1 MKPSDSTNSLTA
13 LTEVVP
19 EIDCFICLEPGSN
32 DLGEPLVDSMLL
44 RTCGC
49 KFRVHPACWNE
60 WMKGKDDWDCPICRR
75 ESINVPVPPIPV
87 HMQRPLPDMYS
98 GSWKF
103 FAVFVVVSILLGVSI
118 WAITMRLLH

>member
-19 EIDCFICLEPGSN
+19 EIDCFICLEPGPN
-32 DLGEPLVDSMLL
+32 DLGEPLVDSILL
-44 RTCGC
+44 RRCGC

-60 WMKGKDDWDCPICRR
+60 WMKGKNDWDCPICRR
-75 ESINVPVPPIPV
+75 ESINVPVSPLAV
-87 HMQRPLPDMYS
+87 HMQQPLPEMYT

-103 FAVFVVVSILLGVSI
+103 FGVFVLVSIFLGVSI
-118 WAITMRLLH
+118 WAIISRLLR